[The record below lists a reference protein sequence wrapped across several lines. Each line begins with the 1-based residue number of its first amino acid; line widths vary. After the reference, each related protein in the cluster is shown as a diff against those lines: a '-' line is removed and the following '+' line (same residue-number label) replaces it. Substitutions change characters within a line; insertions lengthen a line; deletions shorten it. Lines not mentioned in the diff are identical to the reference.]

1 MSLLSDKQI
10 QAQVSSIRRTLKH
23 GCQHFAIRSAGN
35 WTGPDHLTIDGAEH
49 LIFDCV
55 SDLQIREAMIQAD
68 RENKPSVLLCS
79 MSDERLGDDVL
90 SRIAKQK
97 VFAPQLKEMIGELFA
112 VRVIDPRVTKTKPLM
127 QGLLDHV
134 PAQGYPPVPGGSLD
148 LQTAWVTLL
157 GRIMGETVE
166 SPSLSK
172 LLEWSLSP
180 QKLRRLSELNAE
192 LKEALVDWL
201 VRSRG
206 EAARFMMAAIDAGFG
221 KDLIALGAVMGLVYD
236 GRFAR
241 DPEHQVARGR
251 LEKFLGG
258 RVMDPEAARVWART
272 SETVLAQRD
281 FSQEALSLRP
291 ILHRTDEL
299 VADLG
304 LQDHAWA
311 SDWSLLGLEQRYQ
324 QAGEALIQALA
335 GKSASALDEVRSA
348 IAGIRKHFL
357 GKDDADRL
365 ERLEMACR
373 LIRWLQVAEPTSG
386 ANFEQQVVDYHM
398 DGGFLDWARGRLK
411 ETDESKVVQQAFDA
425 ILKRVDQRARSFEKD
440 FAVHLQDWTK
450 SEHRPSRF
458 HLIEDVLAEVVTPV
472 AKQQPVLLLVLDGM
486 SVAVF
491 RQLLH
496 DLMRSDW
503 SEIARDDSSLPKPVL
518 AALPSVTAVSR
529 RALFLGKLDPST
541 GGTEQGEFQKNDLLF
556 KGSGG
561 QVRQQLFRI
570 GDLTDEDQGGVADS
584 VVKAISDKKCRVVAV
599 VLNAIDDHLDSGKQV
614 DFAWRKNTIRPLKDL
629 LRQASEA
636 GRLVILTSDHGHV
649 LDFGTKL
656 LPSPKDDRGDR
667 FRAPTGEAEEGEL
680 EFEGSRVFKATGRAK
695 IVLPW
700 SDQIRYGKDKRGYH
714 GGANPQE
721 MVVPM
726 AILAD
731 TRTTPPEGWEAVVT
745 HQPAWWRLDSP
756 VEAGVQA
763 TPQKPSK
770 AVAGLDLFEHAQV
783 KVTSVGP
790 TWIDSL
796 LASPYYAERSKL
808 AVRGAPEVALMTK
821 LLHTLDSRGGSILKQ
836 SLAQELGM
844 PPFRVDGLIQNV
856 IRILNVD
863 GYEVLALDASDTV
876 TLNTKLLRTQFDLKE
891 Q

>member
-1 MSLLSDKQI
+1 MSLLSEKQI
-10 QAQVSSIRRTLKH
+10 QAQVASIRRSMKH
-23 GCQHFAIRSAGN
+23 GSQHFAIRSAGS
-35 WTGPDHLTIDGAEH
+35 WTGPGSLTIDGAEH
-49 LIFDCV
+49 LVFDCV
-55 SDLQIREAMIQAD
+55 SDLQMREAMMRAD

-79 MSDERLGDDVL
+79 VSDDRLGDDVI

-112 VRVIDPRVTKTKPLM
+112 VRVIDPRVTRTKPLM

-148 LQTAWVTLL
+148 LQTAWVSLL

-172 LLEWSLSP
+172 LLEWSSCP
-180 QKLRRLSELNAE
+180 QKLRRLSDLDAE

-221 KDLIALGAVMGLVYD
+221 KDLTALGAAMGLVYD
-236 GRFAR
+236 SRFPR
-241 DPEHQVARGR
+241 DSDHQVARGR
-251 LEKFLGG
+251 LEKYVGG
-258 RVMDPEAARVWART
+258 RLMDPEAARVWART

-281 FSQEALSLRP
+281 SSQDALNLRP
-291 ILHRTDEL
+291 VLHRIDEL
-299 VADLG
+299 LADLG

-311 SDWSLLGLEQRYQ
+311 SDLSPQGLEHRYQ
-324 QAGEALIQALA
+324 QAGDALSQALA
-335 GKSASALDEVRSA
+335 AKSASELGDVRAA
-348 IAGIRKHFL
+348 IVGVRKHFL

-373 LIRWLQVAEPTSG
+373 LIRWLQVVEPASG
-386 ANFEQQVVDYHM
+386 GNFEQLVVDYHT

-411 ETDESKVVQQAFDA
+411 ESDESKVVQQAFDA

-440 FAVHLQDWTK
+440 FAIHLHDWTK

-458 HLIEDVLAEVVTPV
+458 HLIEDVLADVVTPV

-491 RQLLH
+491 RQLLQ
-496 DLMRSDW
+496 DLMRGDW
-503 SEIARDDSSLPKPVL
+503 SEIVRLDASLPKPVL
-518 AALPSVTAVSR
+518 AALPSVTAISR

-541 GGTEQGEFQKNDLLF
+541 SGTEQGEFQKNDLLF
-556 KGSGG
+556 QGSGG

-570 GDLTDEDQGGVADS
+570 GDLTDQNQGGVADA
-584 VVKAISDKKCRVVAV
+584 VVKAISDKKCRVVSV
-599 VLNAIDDHLDSGKQV
+599 VLNAVDDHLDSGKQV

-636 GRLVILTSDHGHV
+636 GRLVLLTSDHGHV
-649 LDFGTKL
+649 LDFGSKL
-656 LPSPKDDRGDR
+656 LPSPKDERGDR
-667 FRAPTGEAEEGEL
+667 FRAPTGQLDDGEL
-680 EFEGSRVFKATGRAK
+680 EFEGSRVLRATGRGK

-731 TRTTPPEGWEAVVT
+731 TRSTPPEGWEAVPT
-745 HQPAWWRLDSP
+745 HQPSWWRFDAIDESAIR
-756 VEAGVQA
+756 V
-763 TPQKPSK
+763 TTTKTSK
-770 AVAGLDLFEHAQV
+770 AIAGLDLFEHAQV
-783 KVTSVGP
+783 KATSAGP
-790 TWIDSL
+790 TWIDAL
-796 LASPYYAERSKL
+796 LASPIYVEQSKL
-808 AVRGAPEVALMTK
+808 AVRGAPEPGLMSK
-821 LLHTLDSRGGSILKQ
+821 LLTALDSRGGSILKQ

-856 IRILNVD
+856 MRILNID

-876 TLNTKLLRTQFDLKE
+876 TLNAKLLRTQFDLKDK
-891 Q
+891 